1 MCRHTC
7 YLSNREDEWIRW
19 IGLQAA
25 NHCVWLLV
33 CQGKKDLTEVT
44 HKVYFDIEV
53 DGKPTG
59 WFVAAPYSHF
69 L

>member
-1 MCRHTC
+1 M
-7 YLSNREDEWIRW
+7 
-19 IGLQAA
+19 
-25 NHCVWLLV
+25 
-33 CQGKKDLTEVT
+33 EVT
-44 HKVYFDIEV
+44 HKVYFNIEV

>member
-1 MCRHTC
+1 M
-7 YLSNREDEWIRW
+7 
-19 IGLQAA
+19 
-25 NHCVWLLV
+25 
-33 CQGKKDLTEVT
+33 EVT

-53 DGKPTG
+53 DGSKPTG